1 MPINIGEY
9 PEELQ
14 KMMAQ
19 MQASQGA
26 SGGSSGGTS
35 VGGGG
40 GFGSA
45 MQNVVGGQAQ
55 QAGVMHG
62 QVEDYAKAMRTGPDS
77 GLDRFLYG
85 MDQYG
90 DGLPGG
96 FKEGMALEEFG
107 QLSMDQMGM
116 SGVDPRGMMMDDF
129 FNDPFAL

>member
-1 MPINIGEY
+1 MPINIGGY

-14 KMMAQ
+14 QMMAQ
-19 MQASQGA
+19 MQAMQGA
-26 SGGSSGGTS
+26 SGGVSDGTT

-45 MQNVVGGQAQ
+45 MQNVVGGQTQ

-62 QVEDYAKAMRTGPDS
+62 QVQDFTNAMRTGPDS
-77 GLDRFLYG
+77 LLNRFLYG
-85 MDQYG
+85 LDQYG
-90 DGLPGG
+90 DGLPDG

-107 QLSMDQMGM
+107 QLSMEQMGLR
-116 SGVDPRGMMMDDF
+116 GVDPRGMQDDF